1 MPHKAMTHAEAR
13 LSCCAGCG
21 IGRVKLVVKPAIEIL
36 IKSMLT
42 LKVESYPLGICGGC
56 RNALYSCKKADEKNE
71 SVEQKVRA
79 QWSQFQLQEIK
90 VPRTNGNSAQCP
102 CLICY
107 CAR

>member
-1 MPHKAMTHAEAR
+1 MPHKAKTHTEAR

-36 IKSMLT
+36 IKKYAHPEYDM
-42 LKVESYPLGICGGC
+42 KVESYPLGICGGC
-56 RNALYSCKKADEKNE
+56 RNALYSCKTADEKNE

-90 VPRTNGNSAQCP
+90 VSQFATVPGTHQLA
-102 CLICY
+102 
-107 CAR
+107 